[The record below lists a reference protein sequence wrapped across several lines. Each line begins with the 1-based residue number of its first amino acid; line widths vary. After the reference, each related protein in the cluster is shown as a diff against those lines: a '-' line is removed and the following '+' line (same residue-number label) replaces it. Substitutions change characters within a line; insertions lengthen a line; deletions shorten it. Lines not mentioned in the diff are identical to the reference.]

1 MTPGSGPLGRPPIG
15 RVVLAGIAM
24 IAALV
29 AVLNAAE
36 AQRTTE
42 QFIPIGRSPGL
53 SDVVTY
59 VGEIVAVDPGARSLT
74 LRRPGDA
81 ETVTATIIGDT
92 RIWLDRSSIGRPNLS
107 GAIADLVP
115 GSAAEIHFRDPEQ
128 RRFAD
133 WIKVQSERLN

>member
-1 MTPGSGPLGRPPIG
+1 MTPRSGPLCRQPVS
-15 RVVLAGIAM
+15 RVVLAGIAV
-24 IAALV
+24 IAALI

-42 QFIPIGRSPGL
+42 QFIPIGQSPGL

-59 VGEIVAVDPGARSLT
+59 IGEIVAVDPGARSLT
-74 LRRPGDA
+74 LLRPGVVG
-81 ETVTATIIGDT
+81 TVTVTVTGDT

-107 GAIADLVP
+107 GGVTDLVP
-115 GSAAEIHFRDPEQ
+115 GDAAEVHFRDPEQ

-133 WIKVQSERLN
+133 WIKVRSEGTD

>member
-1 MTPGSGPLGRPPIG
+1 MTPRSGPLGRQPVC
-15 RVVLAGIAM
+15 RVMLAVIAV

-29 AVLNAAE
+29 AALNAAD

-42 QFIPIGRSPGL
+42 QFIPIGQSPGL

-59 VGEIVAVDPGARSLT
+59 MGEIVAVDPGARSLT

-81 ETVTATIIGDT
+81 ATVTATIAGDT

-107 GAIADLVP
+107 GAIADLAP

-133 WIKVQSERLN
+133 WIKVRSERPD

>member
-1 MTPGSGPLGRPPIG
+1 MTPRSGPFVRLPIG
-15 RVVLAGIAM
+15 RVVYAGIAM

-59 VGEIVAVDPGARSLT
+59 VGEIVAVDRGAGSLT
-74 LRRPGDA
+74 LRRPGEA
-81 ETVTATIIGDT
+81 GTVTVAVVGETQ
-92 RIWLDRSSIGRPNLS
+92 IWLDRSSIGRPNLS

-128 RRFAD
+128 RRIAD
-133 WIKVQSERLN
+133 WIKVQSERPG